1 MIHNHK
7 QLKVFDLYKKGKGLF
22 EYMNDIQALPFEEVL
37 DIKTIDLSFITFYG
51 NRDISSPIEHIVG
64 EEVTDENMKQ
74 IASML
79 YGLYYQKWSNLY
91 EIYKEEVDLDSYVL
105 ITDENI
111 QDDGTE
117 ESTVTSSN
125 DDTSTHSVT
134 GYNSDEFVDSE
145 QDTNKGTGNTQNEG
159 KNNNLRDRHQEQRGN
174 LGNRLDDR
182 QKAIDGLNQDVIQE
196 VVFKDTVQ
204 LVGSLM
210 F

>member
-1 MIHNHK
+1 
-7 QLKVFDLYKKGKGLF
+7 
-22 EYMNDIQALPFEEVL
+22 
-37 DIKTIDLSFITFYG
+37 
-51 NRDISSPIEHIVG
+51 
-64 EEVTDENMKQ
+64 
-74 IASML
+74 ML

-105 ITDENI
+105 VTDENI

-125 DDTSTHSVT
+125 DDISTHSVT

-196 VVFKDTVQ
+196 VVFKDTVRV
-204 LVGSLM
+204 VGSLM